1 MSSSMNNPCV
11 GYERAYT
18 DADVSSVPTRKFTK
32 YITDEDGNRDRKEA
46 IIRMDDGTKT
56 VEFSQR
62 VTVRDVEYA
71 ATELDWS
78 DKECY
83 KHFPS
88 VLEGYASTVWEE
100 VLEELKDEDQAKAGS
115 FKNIAIPR
123 FYKKLGGDDRKQG
136 DTILYYLEHKWKKP
150 MAKTPQ
156 QHYHRMVELLQ
167 IVEKLNKSQPTPNKE
182 KKKLLFFHAMPLD
195 WQTAYKGM
203 GRSLDDEDLLG
214 RVLPFMASMHD
225 KELKLQA
232 AKKSVNFQANHK
244 RNEQDKKRPATQQ
257 SNSNKRSTAD
267 SQKYGGTKQCLKHPQ
282 HKHTWNEC
290 FENPK
295 GPNYKPKA
303 NSTASKTPTKK
314 STDSGDAKVVD
325 EMSMS
330 TSSSLFS
337 NN

>member
-1 MSSSMNNPCV
+1 MNNPCV
-11 GYERAYT
+11 GYERGYN
-18 DADVSSVPTRKFTK
+18 DSEVSNAPTRKFIK

-56 VEFSQR
+56 VEYAQR

-71 ATELDWS
+71 ATELEWS

-150 MAKTPQ
+150 MSKTPQ

-167 IVEKLNKSQPTPNKE
+167 IAEKLNKSQPTPNKE
-182 KKKLLFFHAMPLD
+182 KKKLLFFHAMPLE
-195 WQTAYKGM
+195 WQTAYKSM

-214 RVLPFMASMHD
+214 RVLPFMTSMHE
-225 KELKLQA
+225 KELQLQA
-232 AKKSVNFQANHK
+232 TKK
-244 RNEQDKKRPATQQ
+244 NEASEERHEPEKKRPATQQ
-257 SNSNKRSTAD
+257 SNSNKRTTAD
-267 SQKYGGTKQCLKHPQ
+267 GQKYGGTKQCLKHPG

-290 FENPK
+290 FDNPK
-295 GPNYKPKA
+295 GTNYKPKTDNKSNKPA
-303 NSTASKTPTKK
+303 MQ
-314 STDSGDAKVVD
+314 STDSGDAKIND
-325 EMSMS
+325 EVSAI
-330 TSSSLFS
+330 SLFS
-337 NN
+337 NE

>member
-1 MSSSMNNPCV
+1 MNNPCV
-11 GYERAYT
+11 GYERGYN
-18 DADVSSVPTRKFTK
+18 DSEVSNAPTLKFIK
-32 YITDEDGNRDRKEA
+32 YITDADGNRDRKEA

-56 VEFSQR
+56 VEYAQR
-62 VTVRDVEYA
+62 VTVRDVEYT
-71 ATELDWS
+71 ATELEWS

-123 FYKKLGGDDRKQG
+123 FYKKLGGNERKQG
-136 DTILYYLEHKWKKP
+136 DTILYYLEHKCKKP
-150 MAKTPQ
+150 MSKTPQ

-167 IVEKLNKSQPTPNKE
+167 IAKKLNKSQPTPNKE
-182 KKKLLFFHAMPLD
+182 KKKLLFLHAMPLE
-195 WQTAYKGM
+195 WQTANKSM

-214 RVLPFMASMHD
+214 RVLPFMTSMHE

-232 AKKSVNFQANHK
+232 AKKHVSFKANEK
-244 RNEQDKKRPATQQ
+244 RNEQEKKRPATQQ
-257 SNSNKRSTAD
+257 SNSSKRTTAD
-267 SQKYGGTKQCLKHPQ
+267 GQMYGGTKQCLKHPG
-282 HKHTWNEC
+282 HKHSWHEC

-303 NSTASKTPTKK
+303 ANKSNKPAKK
-314 STDSGDAKVVD
+314 STDSGHAKINNEV
-325 EMSMS
+325 
-330 TSSSLFS
+330 SSVSLFS
-337 NN
+337 NE